1 MAEDYSYSGAAPSGA
16 QEAEPPHDESKE
28 HEDSEQTALL
38 PKSILQGKEFKPGDE
53 VVLKI
58 EEMYE
63 DDFLVSYATEPAK
76 ESTGM
81 DKAKSDLAGY
91 AKES

>member
-16 QEAEPPHDESKE
+16 QETESPHDEEAE
-28 HEDSEQTALL
+28 HESKQTVLL
-38 PKSILQGKEFKPGDE
+38 PKSILQGKPFKPGDE

-63 DDFLVSYATEPAK
+63 EDFSASYAEEPAK